1 MRRVF
6 HIGATVR
13 AANPLRFFIMRTPT
27 GIPANESVFKF
38 DIHAVGLTTRK
49 RRGEAAEAA
58 FLAKASGLGF
68 GVAKPWGDSERY
80 DFLLDS
86 GHGDFWRVQVKSTQR
101 YAESRYRVKA
111 AGWKATYTR
120 DEIDFL
126 VAWIIPENLWYVVP
140 IHAFASRKNLRFYP
154 HGGRKALY
162 EKYREAWCLMACPR
176 SAQIEPAQIEPDCAS
191 LNQASPPAAA
201 SNSPSAAPSALC
213 ALNKCLSICLSL
225 FGGTGQGSR
234 SHPDPRRGRC
244 PHLPEFCPNESA
256 SP

>member
-6 HIGATVR
+6 HMRSDLVR
-13 AANPLRFFIMRTPT
+13 AANPLRFFIMRTLP
-27 GIPANESVFKF
+27 GLLLDKF

-176 SAQIEPAQIEPDCAS
+176 SAQIEPTQIEPACAS
-191 LNQASPPAAA
+191 PNQSLASCRCEQL
-201 SNSPSAAPSALC
+201 SVRCALC
-213 ALNKCLSICLSL
+213 
-225 FGGTGQGSR
+225 
-234 SHPDPRRGRC
+234 P
-244 PHLPEFCPNESA
+244 LPTQ
-256 SP
+256 

>member
-1 MRRVF
+1 VVGAGAGESEEVGGDFAGGVF
-6 HIGATVR
+6 VEGVDDGF
-13 AANPLRFFIMRTPT
+13 N
-27 GIPANESVFKF
+27 
-38 DIHAVGLTTRK
+38 
-49 RRGEAAEAA
+49 
-58 FLAKASGLGF
+58 LAL
-68 GVAKPWGDSERY
+68 PWGDSERY

-86 GHGDFWRVQVKSTQR
+86 GHGHFWRVQVKSTQR

-191 LNQASPPAAA
+191 PNQALA
-201 SNSPSAAPSALC
+201 SCRCEQLSVRCAVCPLC
-213 ALNKCLSICLSL
+213 PLPTS
-225 FGGTGQGSR
+225 F
-234 SHPDPRRGRC
+234 
-244 PHLPEFCPNESA
+244 HLVIPN
-256 SP
+256 PLQR

>member
-1 MRRVF
+1 MCYNLLKDNIRDAATRRVF

-86 GHGDFWRVQVKSTQR
+86 GH
-101 YAESRYRVKA
+101 
-111 AGWKATYTR
+111 
-120 DEIDFL
+120 
-126 VAWIIPENLWYVVP
+126 VP
-140 IHAFASRKNLRFYP
+140 IQAFASRKNLRFYP

-191 LNQASPPAAA
+191 LNQALA
-201 SNSPSAAPSALC
+201 SCRCEQLSVRCAVCPLC
-213 ALNKCLSICLSL
+213 PLPTS
-225 FGGTGQGSR
+225 F
-234 SHPDPRRGRC
+234 
-244 PHLPEFCPNESA
+244 HLVIPN
-256 SP
+256 PLQR

>member
-1 MRRVF
+1 MCYNLLKDNIRDAATRRVF

-86 GHGDFWRVQVKSTQR
+86 GHGHFWRVQVKSTQR

-191 LNQASPPAAA
+191 LNQALA
-201 SNSPSAAPSALC
+201 SCRCEQLSVRCAVCPLC
-213 ALNKCLSICLSL
+213 PLPTS
-225 FGGTGQGSR
+225 F
-234 SHPDPRRGRC
+234 
-244 PHLPEFCPNESA
+244 HLVIPN
-256 SP
+256 PLQR

>member
-1 MRRVF
+1 MR
-6 HIGATVR
+6 ILPGL
-13 AANPLRFFIMRTPT
+13 PLD
-27 GIPANESVFKF
+27 KF

-49 RRGEAAEAA
+49 RLGEAAEAA

-140 IHAFASRKNLRFYP
+140 IHAFASRKGLRFYP

-176 SAQIEPAQIEPDCAS
+176 SAQIDPAQIEPAQTDPTQIEPACARPSQS
-191 LNQASPPAAA
+191 LASCRCEQL
-201 SNSPSAAPSALC
+201 SVRCALC
-213 ALNKCLSICLSL
+213 PLRP
-225 FGGTGQGSR
+225 Q
-234 SHPDPRRGRC
+234 
-244 PHLPEFCPNESA
+244 
-256 SP
+256 